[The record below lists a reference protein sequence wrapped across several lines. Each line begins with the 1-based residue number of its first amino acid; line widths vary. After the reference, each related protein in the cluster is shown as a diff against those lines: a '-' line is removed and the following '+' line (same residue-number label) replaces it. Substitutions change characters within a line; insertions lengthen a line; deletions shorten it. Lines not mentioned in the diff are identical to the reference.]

1 MPETMSKPRGRESR
15 AFTEPRKEGG
25 ARPPGGPGG
34 AAEFHRDPPAGGAC
48 PAVRPSAQCPSAAPG
63 TLPPP
68 QRAAEPGEMEHRKPR
83 GAPAWPSSGR
93 ERPGARRVSAGA
105 WGGARRILC
114 VCPRGGRAPGR
125 RVLTSQPS
133 SGPPQ
138 HRPRVRTTGCRQQ
151 RHGVRG
157 EWGWSPEQA
166 KPGRGEPSARHQ
178 T

>member
-25 ARPPGGPGG
+25 AP
-34 AAEFHRDPPAGGAC
+34 
-48 PAVRPSAQCPSAAPG
+48 
-63 TLPPP
+63 
-68 QRAAEPGEMEHRKPR
+68 PR
-83 GAPAWPSSGR
+83 GAPGVQLSSTGTLLRVARAQQCGRPHSVPVRRRGPCLLPRGRPSQVKWSTGNQGGHLRGPRQGRSGRGRGASPREPGVEPGPSSACAR
-93 ERPGARRVSAGA
+93 EAAGPQGAAFSRPSPAQG
-105 WGGARRILC
+105 L
-114 VCPRGGRAPGR
+114 
-125 RVLTSQPS
+125 PS
-133 SGPPQ
+133 TG
-138 HRPRVRTTGCRQQ
+138 PRVRTTGCRQP